1 MGKQEYPTGCREE
14 LKDARGSNSGQRA
27 LDGRVKAC
35 GRRRRSVRVGLFL
48 TVLFITVACL
58 WGSKEPEP
66 NFIVM
71 DRLLRTRKGCIPALR
86 SAPAACPH
94 HSGNS
99 RTVGLSMPAARQP
112 IGPRLCVY
120 ARGSQGTS
128 SAGKRFQLVDVC
140 LHGDRFLPHPC
151 RFRGARAARRDL
163 SVTPCDVPLLSL
175 PVSIHFFAALCS
187 RVAVFLWQQRGW
199 CAPGSLPAPETQHC
213 NPIVNSLACIRGD

>member
-1 MGKQEYPTGCREE
+1 MCLLDYFLQFYLLQWRVSGEVRN
-14 LKDARGSNSGQRA
+14 RNS
-27 LDGRVKAC
+27 
-35 GRRRRSVRVGLFL
+35 
-48 TVLFITVACL
+48 
-58 WGSKEPEP
+58 
-66 NFIVM
+66 
-71 DRLLRTRKGCIPALR
+71 LLGTRKGCIPALR
-86 SAPAACPH
+86 SAPAACPQ

-99 RTVGLSMPAARQP
+99 RTAGLSMPAARQP

-140 LHGDRFLPHPC
+140 LHGNRFLPHPC
-151 RFRGARAARRDL
+151 RFRGARASRRDL

-187 RVAVFLWQQRGW
+187 RGAGFLWQQGGW
-199 CAPGSLPAPETQHC
+199 CAPGSLPAPDTQHC